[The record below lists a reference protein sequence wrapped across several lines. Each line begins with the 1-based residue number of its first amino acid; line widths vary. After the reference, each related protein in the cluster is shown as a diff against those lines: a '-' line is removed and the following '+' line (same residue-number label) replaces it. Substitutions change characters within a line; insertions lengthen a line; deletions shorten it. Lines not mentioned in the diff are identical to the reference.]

1 MVAAFCCAPTSRLP
15 RAKPSCAPHPAS
27 RGKARPDRPP
37 KRPTARPFPRGSN
50 MASSE
55 TTTADRSAVT
65 EGASPGVIPTSQLVI
80 LKESELDCDV
90 ATAIQRIR
98 DNEET
103 ARHRILVI
111 APDDGRD
118 GTGGPRTHI
127 PTMPTTLAQV
137 ARRSECDVLAQAN
150 KRVVPLLACLERFL
164 DEARVAW
171 KELDASIEE
180 APRARLRNQ
189 STSLRE
195 ILEWAG
201 AVTEDLR
208 REASGTEAGLRT
220 VDTRGLLF
228 EMAGQIETLFPGV
241 RVQLLPGGS
250 SHCIG
255 RAAELAEAFYLAL
268 ALTAQ
273 RIGGR

>member
-1 MVAAFCCAPTSRLP
+1 
-15 RAKPSCAPHPAS
+15 
-27 RGKARPDRPP
+27 
-37 KRPTARPFPRGSN
+37 
-50 MASSE
+50 
-55 TTTADRSAVT
+55 
-65 EGASPGVIPTSQLVI
+65 VI

-111 APDDGRD
+111 APDVGDESGA
-118 GTGGPRTHI
+118 PRTHV
-127 PTMPTTLAQV
+127 PPMPTTLAQV

-150 KRVVPLLACLERFL
+150 QRVVPLLACLERFL
-164 DEARVAW
+164 DEASVAW
-171 KELDASIEE
+171 KELDDSIEE

-189 STSLRE
+189 SHTLRE
-195 ILEWAG
+195 ILDWAG
-201 AVTEDLR
+201 AVADDLR
-208 REASGTEAGLRT
+208 RESAGIESGRRT
-220 VDTRGLLF
+220 IDTRNLLF
-228 EMAGQIETLFPGV
+228 EMAGQIETLFPAV
-241 RVQLLPGGS
+241 RVQLLPGGA

-273 RIGGR
+273 RIGGKGTIAIEIDEARDHLVHRIWGQGQVCEIEARESIERFRNLVVDRHHGRITPDVLGPHAAGMTIHLPIHPA